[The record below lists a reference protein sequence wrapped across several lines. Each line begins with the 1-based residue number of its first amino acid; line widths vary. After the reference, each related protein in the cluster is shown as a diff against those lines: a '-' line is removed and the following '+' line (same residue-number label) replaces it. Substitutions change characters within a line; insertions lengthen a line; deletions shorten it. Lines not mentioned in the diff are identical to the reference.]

1 MNIILDMNAFK
12 SNLFIISAPSGTGKT
27 VVFNELKR
35 KLPFSIKRI
44 TTRTTRSPRISE
56 RNGLDYNFI
65 TKIQFENS
73 VKGNAFLE
81 YAKVYGNYYGSP
93 IQPILNSINEKRDA
107 LLIVDVQGAVAIQQ
121 RVAGAVFIFLVP
133 PSLKVLEERLRGR
146 GEDSEDQIKQR
157 LENVKKE
164 LSYYSVYNYI
174 VESNNLDITV
184 STVES
189 IIKTEKCRVNK
200 TDVIAKLI

>member
-44 TTRTTRSPRISE
+44 TTCTTRSPRISE
-56 RNGLDYNFI
+56 RNGIDYNF
-65 TKIQFENS
+65 TTGATFENLI
-73 VKGNAFLE
+73 KGNAFLE

>member
-56 RNGLDYNFI
+56 RNGIDYNF
-65 TKIQFENS
+65 TTGATFENLI
-73 VKGNAFLE
+73 KGNAFLE